1 MAFILLR
8 FRQSEQVRRAFADN
22 PNFAQERIDA
32 LHELVG
38 RCGFEFID
46 IARSVSTGEIV
57 VAMRGSADNVILIQR
72 VLDRTG
78 AYDSLRA
85 EILETVERLRENRSH
100 VDEIGKTF
108 SQPTATR
115 STACSLTS
123 DRDRHLG
130 RCI

>member
-32 LHELVG
+32 LHELTV

-57 VAMRGSADNVILIQR
+57 VAMRGSADNVILIQQ

-85 EILETVERLRENRSH
+85 EILETVERLRENRSR

-108 SQPTATR
+108 SPPNR
-115 STACSLTS
+115 DEI
-123 DRDRHLG
+123 DRMLLDE
-130 RCI
+130 

>member
-22 PNFAQERIDA
+22 PNFARERTDA

-57 VAMRGSADNVILIQR
+57 VAMRGSADNVILIQQ

-78 AYDSLRA
+78 AYDSFKA

-108 SQPTATR
+108 SPANR
-115 STACSLTS
+115 DEI
-123 DRDRHLG
+123 DRMLLDE
-130 RCI
+130 

>member
-22 PNFAQERIDA
+22 PNFAQERNEA

-57 VAMRGSADNVILIQR
+57 VAMRGSADNVILIQQ

-78 AYDSLRA
+78 AYDSLKA
-85 EILETVERLRENRSH
+85 EILETVERLRENRSY

-108 SQPTATR
+108 SPANR
-115 STACSLTS
+115 DEI
-123 DRDRHLG
+123 DRMLLDE
-130 RCI
+130 